1 MYLIWKILRKYNL
14 QTQEKIVDPEE
25 TCIFE
30 INHSVAKKKNR
41 NTQINMTFFN
51 DFSIWENK

>member
-25 TCIFE
+25 PCIFE
-30 INHSVAKKKNR
+30 INHSVAKKK
-41 NTQINMTFFN
+41 
-51 DFSIWENK
+51 K